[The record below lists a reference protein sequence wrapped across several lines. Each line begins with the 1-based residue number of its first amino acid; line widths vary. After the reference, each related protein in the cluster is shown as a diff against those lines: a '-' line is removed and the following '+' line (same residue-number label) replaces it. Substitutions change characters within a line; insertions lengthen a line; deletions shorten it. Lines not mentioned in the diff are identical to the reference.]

1 MGRYQDNAKWLQW
14 MAPFKGMSIS
24 AAYLTPFFLQ
34 HGLSLNQMFQLQA
47 IYSLAVLAWELPS
60 GWLAD
65 RLGRAISIKVSG
77 PIAAASVIAYGFS
90 SHWWQFVACEVGLAI
105 SNGLISGVDDALL
118 ADSLKA
124 EGRDRDFEHLRQR
137 IKALGYIATAA
148 AVPLS
153 LLLVGLFGSIDAT
166 LVADGA
172 TTAIGWA
179 CFAMRLSE
187 PDLKNSSQEDE
198 RKSLLGAMLDL
209 GHNPQARWLTV
220 LGTALATSTY
230 LAFWLTTPYFQELGV
245 APVWF
250 GSILAGRSLLKAWLS
265 FKFRHTKRFQPRYL
279 LLTALAGLGLAAMA
293 TGNVW
298 LVGFVFGHDV
308 IQALSES
315 PITARLQRYI
325 PPEHRAALNSAVNL
339 VTRLGFSL
347 AGLSVGWLVSHVG
360 LGDTF
365 AVFGLASTVVAALA
379 LLRLRQLQ
387 VA

>member
-1 MGRYQDNAKWLQW
+1 
-14 MAPFKGMSIS
+14 
-24 AAYLTPFFLQ
+24 
-34 HGLSLNQMFQLQA
+34 
-47 IYSLAVLAWELPS
+47 
-60 GWLAD
+60 
-65 RLGRAISIKVSG
+65 
-77 PIAAASVIAYGFS
+77 
-90 SHWWQFVACEVGLAI
+90 
-105 SNGLISGVDDALL
+105 
-118 ADSLKA
+118 
-124 EGRDRDFEHLRQR
+124 
-137 IKALGYIATAA
+137 
-148 AVPLS
+148 
-153 LLLVGLFGSIDAT
+153 
-166 LVADGA
+166 
-172 TTAIGWA
+172 
-179 CFAMRLSE
+179 
-187 PDLKNSSQEDE
+187 
-198 RKSLLGAMLDL
+198 
-209 GHNPQARWLTV
+209 
-220 LGTALATSTY
+220 
-230 LAFWLTTPYFQELGV
+230 
-245 APVWF
+245 
-250 GSILAGRSLLKAWLS
+250 
-265 FKFRHTKRFQPRYL
+265 L